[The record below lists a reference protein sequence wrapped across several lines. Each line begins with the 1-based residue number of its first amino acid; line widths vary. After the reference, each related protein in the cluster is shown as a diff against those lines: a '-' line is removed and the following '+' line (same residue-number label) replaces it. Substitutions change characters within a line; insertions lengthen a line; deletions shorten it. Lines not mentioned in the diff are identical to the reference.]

1 MHRRQA
7 IREAAA
13 AALVGL
19 TANILEEQ
27 ARRAD
32 VSGRPLVIVVA
43 RTETGEPEEGI
54 MGDPEDRRAL
64 SLEFH
69 VLAEAAT
76 GKACVD
82 AVNDLD
88 ELIGA
93 SLAVANSPGGTLDP
107 LVLDLRWASTTIE
120 VNVDQELYLAY
131 GIITY
136 AATYDVFYG
145 NPT

>member
-1 MHRRQA
+1 MG
-7 IREAAA
+7 I
-13 AALVGL
+13 
-19 TANILEEQ
+19 TADVVEEQ
-27 ARRAD
+27 AKRAD
-32 VSGRPLVIVVA
+32 VSGRPLIIVVA
-43 RTETGEPEEGI
+43 RTENIEPEEGI
-54 MGDPEDRRAL
+54 MGEPEDRRTL

-76 GKACVD
+76 GKGCVD
-82 AVNDLD
+82 QVNDLD
-88 ELIGA
+88 ASIGTRLSVSNSAGGELD
-93 SLAVANSPGGTLDP
+93 T

-136 AATYDVFYG
+136 AASYDVFYG